1 MLKHITPEEAKGYR
15 KLIPEVDLSEHMRM
29 ATAYTRE
36 PDPEGSKFDIVTYY
50 GDIRG
55 GLVDETSGDF
65 TNPHYVYI
73 LTNPSIPGIVKI
85 GFTER
90 TVLDRLKEINS
101 APGVVIPWNVAWSYK
116 CPNGRSLESEIHSY
130 LEHKGLHPNVK
141 REGFSISVTDAIKI
155 IEELGQKYQKPL

>member
-1 MLKHITPEEAKGYR
+1 MLKHITLTEAKGYR
-15 KLIPEVDLSEHMRM
+15 KLIPEIDLIDNMSM
-29 ATAYTRE
+29 ATAFTRE
-36 PDPEGSKFDIVTYY
+36 PDPDNPKFDIVTYY

-55 GLVDETSGDF
+55 GLADDISGDLI
-65 TNPHYVYI
+65 NPHYVYV

-85 GFTER
+85 GYTER
-90 TVLDRLKEINS
+90 NVFDRLREINS

-116 CPNGRSLESEIHSY
+116 CPQGRALESEIHSH
-130 LEHKGLHPNVK
+130 LEHMGLRPNVK